1 MPRAMKAMASLPWV
15 DQKSV
20 KADPTTEQVR
30 FGVPDMSKFDEQQLR
45 SAFKER
51 NFPTIEVLS
60 KAKA

>member
-1 MPRAMKAMASLPWV
+1 MPRAKAALASLPWV

-20 KADPTTEQVR
+20 EADPKTEQVR
-30 FGVPDMSKFDEQQLR
+30 FGVSDMTQFDEQQLKD
-45 SAFKER
+45 AFKKR

>member
-1 MPRAMKAMASLPWV
+1 MKAMASLPWV

-20 KADPTTEQVR
+20 KPNVETQEVR

-45 SAFKER
+45 NAFKER

-60 KAKA
+60 RSKA